1 MKGQLYTHCAKNAKY
16 EYCCQDSHICF
27 RSFRL
32 PSDIHSRQ
40 GAYFIEPMGNNV
52 VLLLDKWGFPALIT
66 RKFAATKLVTV
77 LIFGIFCPQGL
88 PRPWFRP
95 FCAEAIHCCRLISS
109 LKEDAHAVHNDFGW

>member
-1 MKGQLYTHCAKNAKY
+1 MPNMSTVAKIVTY
-16 EYCCQDSHICF
+16 VLRLLDSLTIF
-27 RSFRL
+27 IL
-32 PSDIHSRQ
+32 VG
-40 GAYFIEPMGNNV
+40 GAHFIEPMGNNV
-52 VLLLDKWGFPALIT
+52 VLLLDNWGFPALIT